1 MGILIRVI
9 TRARRVDWL
18 DGLPLSSDAMVLF
31 LR

>member
-1 MGILIRVI
+1 MGILIQVL
-9 TRARRVDWL
+9 TCACRVDWS

>member
-1 MGILIRVI
+1 MEILVWML
-9 TRARRVDWL
+9 TRARRVDWS

>member
-1 MGILIRVI
+1 MGILIQVL
-9 TRARRVDWL
+9 TRARRVDWS